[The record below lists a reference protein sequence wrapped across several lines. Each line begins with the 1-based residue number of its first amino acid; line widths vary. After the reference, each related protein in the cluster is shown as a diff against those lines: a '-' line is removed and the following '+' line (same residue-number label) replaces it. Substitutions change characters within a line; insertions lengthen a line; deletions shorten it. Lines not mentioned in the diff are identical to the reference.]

1 MATQCTSI
9 LLLNKILIIINNNS
23 AANFKCWI
31 MIMFYL
37 IYSADIVRTS
47 SRAGE
52 TIRDGPN
59 RNCLSIDHVFSSS
72 GNLVVYKEHLF
83 IIACF
88 VSLYCRRYMA
98 EILPIRLKTLSNQS
112 ISLYCKYRIT

>member
-1 MATQCTSI
+1 MR
-9 LLLNKILIIINNNS
+9 
-23 AANFKCWI
+23 
-31 MIMFYL
+31 MF
-37 IYSADIVRTS
+37 SADIVRTS

-72 GNLVVYKEHLF
+72 GNLVVYNEQLF

-98 EILPIRLKTLSNQS
+98 KILPIRRKTLSNQS
-112 ISLYCKYRIT
+112 INLLKLEVQNNLNISQSNKNQTVCERLRDPFSN